1 MKKAKKIIEEL
12 SESEVKG
19 VLLEIVKALSEGR
32 ECDSCPMDDGCS
44 CTKREC
50 KVRALS
56 ALLDYAGVIYDKE

>member
-12 SESEVKG
+12 SESEAKVT
-19 VLLEIVKALSEGR
+19 LLEIVKAMCEER

-56 ALLDYAGVIYDKE
+56 ALLDYAGVLYDKE

>member
-1 MKKAKKIIEEL
+1 MRKAKEIIAEL
-12 SESEVKG
+12 SESEAKVT
-19 VLLEIVKALSEGR
+19 LLEIVKAMCKGR

-56 ALLDYAGVIYDKE
+56 VLLDYAGVLYER